1 MICFT
6 RIPLKDFIK
15 KHNPQEPKKE
25 TIENFEKEINNLL
38 ENAPKQD
45 DEEFQKNEINKFLK
59 NTYGYDCNTYKKV
72 DSAIYVDGEVRV
84 LIEVKALNNR
94 NEFPKN
100 RENPISKAFCQM
112 VLYFLEEIEK
122 EKNNSLKHTII
133 CNAHEFFLFDCK
145 DLLFLKE
152 DKRIKDFYKKCAKK
166 EGTDSSKPKFYKDLE
181 QYLQEDFQGELRY
194 THFNLSNYDP
204 KELPLIYQVL
214 SQEVLLKQRKTLDA
228 NTLNKDF
235 YEELLYILGLEEQN
249 DKGKILI
256 KPSRTQNSLSAAL
269 KKKYENLDDEEVMA
283 LLIAW
288 NNRILFLRLL
298 ESLLISFKHFEKPFL
313 TTENF
318 KDFNA
323 LNTLFFEVLAKKNSE
338 RSLNKEDKI
347 LEKIPYLN
355 SSLFDQTPLELKG
368 HEIRLLENKKL
379 ELYQNS
385 VLKKHENYQEKKELP
400 LLKYLFEFLR
410 LYKFTTTPKDIKDNT
425 DTSESRLINP
435 SVLGLVFEKLNGY
448 KEGSF
453 YTPSFITSYM
463 CKESITPIVLDKFN
477 AIYQWDCENL
487 KALREKIDRNFSN
500 EKAKEY
506 LNTLLTLRI
515 CDPAVGSG
523 HFLVSALNEMVLI
536 AYELGLIASLYRHE
550 LRLENDE
557 IIIHHAQTG
566 EIFNYKKPHSENDP
580 HHQIQKELFE
590 LKKDI
595 IENCLFGVDINPN
608 SCEITK
614 LRLWIELLKYSYYI
628 FEKGKNTNNLET
640 LPNID
645 INIKCAN
652 SLVSRFA
659 LKDKALLKTEKN
671 KNLEYYIAEYKEL
684 VKIYKDPK
692 ILESLTRPIK
702 DSNAVRKYA
711 KERLYQEL
719 AQNPNKDFKKALNDR
734 IEKIKEAF
742 KLTLEPPQK
751 ELKFKKFL
759 KEHLELY
766 GKSILEEA
774 NDNGLELEALALEK
788 KMAHEG
794 LFHDYTPYPKLD
806 KTDKVVGLEH
816 FNRYVLTSYKDL
828 QDENERYAN
837 ALEWRFE
844 FPEVLNDEG
853 DFLGFDCIIGNP
865 PYIRQEHIK
874 DLKPLLQKQYQD
886 FYNSTADIYTYFFAL
901 AYHLLKEKG
910 FNAFITSNKYARAK
924 YGAKLRELLLK
935 KTTLVSYME
944 LNALKVFESAAVDT
958 SIMSFIKQTPPKE
971 SDFEYYEPTP
981 NDKDDLK
988 STPHLPMKQNALST
1002 ESFIFANAT
1011 LLDLRDKI
1019 ESVGTPLKDWDIQI
1033 NYGIKTGANE
1043 AFIIPTEK
1051 REEILKNCDDAQKD
1065 ERGMSERERTKE
1077 LIKPILRGK
1086 DIKRYSYEWADLWV
1100 IIAKFG
1106 SHEFLEV
1113 EYPTIYNHLLQYKD
1127 QLEQR
1132 GQCRYSRGPQNS
1144 NKPYP
1149 GQHHWLELD
1158 NNPKDSYLQDF
1169 EKEKI
1174 VYGEIVQEPRFYLDN
1189 GECELGVFYA
1199 EATSFILTGEHLR
1212 YLLGMLHS
1220 KLITFAFKTFYA
1232 GGGLGESGYRYKKA
1246 FIERLPIPQIT
1257 EKNQELADKITDGAK
1272 QILALKAKDPKANT
1286 QGLEKEI
1293 DALVYQLYHLTD
1305 EEIKTIENG
1314 Q

>member
-1 MICFT
+1 MDYKKLDLPNTNYPNQEQLKAFETAFDAFLETNQQENENHQNDAFNDLLKGVFKYKVKPTKKIDSTILNENNEVEVIIEFKALKNPNEFIKKGDLNVKAFHESLLSYLTERKEGNNNLKHLILATIKELYIIDANEFEVFNKDKEIENAFKNCHDRKGNDT
-6 RIPLKDFIK
+6 RTKAFYDACQKRLNEFDRSLKYHYIPLK
-15 KHNPQEPKKE
+15 KE
-25 TIENFEKEINNLL
+25 NL
-38 ENAPKQD
+38 A
-45 DEEFQKNEINKFLK
+45 
-59 NTYGYDCNTYKKV
+59 
-72 DSAIYVDGEVRV
+72 
-84 LIEVKALNNR
+84 
-94 NEFPKN
+94 
-100 RENPISKAFCQM
+100 
-112 VLYFLEEIEK
+112 
-122 EKNNSLKHTII
+122 
-133 CNAHEFFLFDCK
+133 
-145 DLLFLKE
+145 
-152 DKRIKDFYKKCAKK
+152 
-166 EGTDSSKPKFYKDLE
+166 
-181 QYLQEDFQGELRY
+181 
-194 THFNLSNYDP
+194 
-204 KELPLIYQVL
+204 LIYQAL
-214 SQEVLLKQRKTLDA
+214 SPNFLLKIPKYSDA

-256 KPSRTQNSLSAAL
+256 KPSRTQNSLSDAL
-269 KKKYENLDDEEVMA
+269 KKEYKNLDDEEVMA

-298 ESLLISFKHFEKPFL
+298 ESLLISFKHFENPFL

-318 KDFNA
+318 ENFND

-338 RSLNKEDKI
+338 RLPEIKEDKI

-355 SSLFDQTPLELKG
+355 SSLFDKTPLELKG
-368 HEIRLLENKKL
+368 HEIKLLDNKKL
-379 ELYQNS
+379 EIYKNS
-385 VLKKHENYQEKKELP
+385 VLKKHKDYQKEKPLP
-400 LLKYLFEFLR
+400 LLKYLFKFLR

-487 KALREKIDRNFSN
+487 KALRGEIDRNFSN

-523 HFLVSALNEMVLI
+523 HFLVSALNEMVRV
-536 AYELGLIASLYRHE
+536 AYELGLIASLYRYD
-550 LRLENDE
+550 LKLENDE
-557 IIIHHAQTG
+557 IIIHHTPTG
-566 EIFNYKKPHSENDP
+566 EIFNYIKPDSENDP
-580 HHQIQKELFE
+580 HHHIQKELFN
-590 LKKDI
+590 LKKSI

-628 FEKGKNTNNLET
+628 FEEGKNTNALET

-652 SLVSRFA
+652 SLISRFA
-659 LKDKALLKTEKN
+659 LKDKALLKSEKN
-671 KNLEYYIAEYKEL
+671 KNLEYSIAEYKEL

-692 ILESLTRPIK
+692 ILETLTHPIK

-719 AQNPNKDFKKALNDR
+719 KQNPNKDFKKALNDR
-734 IEKIKEAF
+734 IEKIKKAF
-742 KLTLEPPQK
+742 KLTLNPPPK

-774 NDNGLELEALALEK
+774 NYNGLELEALALEK
-788 KMAHEG
+788 QMAN
-794 LFHDYTPYPKLD
+794 LFFDYRPYPKLD
-806 KTDKVVGLEH
+806 KSDKVVGLEH

-844 FPEVLNDEG
+844 FPEVLDDEG
-853 DFLGFDCIIGNP
+853 DFSGFDCIIGNP

-874 DLKPLLQKQYQD
+874 DLKPLLEKQYQD

-901 AYHLLKEKG
+901 AFHLLKEKG
-910 FNAFITSNKYARAK
+910 FSAFITSNKYTRAK
-924 YGAKLRELLLK
+924 YGAKLREWLLK
-935 KTTLVSYME
+935 KTTIVSYME

-958 SIMSFIKQTPPKE
+958 SIIHFIKQTPSKE
-971 SDFEYYEPTP
+971 SEFKYYEPTP

-988 STPHLPMKQNALST
+988 STPHLLMKQNVLST

-1051 REEILKNCDDAQKD
+1051 REEILNACKTQ
-1065 ERGMSERERTKE
+1065 EERERTE
-1077 LIKPILRGK
+1077 RLIKPILRGK
-1086 DIKRYSYEWADLWV
+1086 DIKRYSYEWAHLWV
-1100 IIAKFG
+1100 INTHNGYTSSLKSKIPPIDIEKYPAIKAHLDAHYDTIATRCDQG
-1106 SHEFLEV
+1106 DTPYHLRNCAYLE
-1113 EYPTIYNHLLQYKD
+1113 
-1127 QLEQR
+1127 
-1132 GQCRYSRGPQNS
+1132 
-1144 NKPYP
+1144 
-1149 GQHHWLELD
+1149 
-1158 NNPKDSYLQDF
+1158 DF

-1174 VYGEIVQEPRFYLDN
+1174 VWASVGFVEYCMIPGLLILDTN
-1189 GECELGVFYA
+1189 YFFEVSKFGN
-1199 EATSFILTGEHLR
+1199 TKN
-1212 YLLGMLHS
+1212 YLLGLLNS
-1220 KLITFAFKTFYA
+1220 KLLTFWLKAKNTPLGDMGAYRNYKYNIMELPMVKITAKN
-1232 GGGLGESGYRYKKA
+1232 KK
-1246 FIERLPIPQIT
+1246 I
-1257 EKNQELADKITDGAK
+1257 ADKIIALVDKILQAK
-1272 QILALKAKDPKANT
+1272 EKDPKANT
-1286 QGLEKEI
+1286 QKLEKEI

-1305 EEIKTIENG
+1305 EEIKIIEEG

>member
-1 MICFT
+1 MISFT

-15 KHNPQEPKKE
+15 KYNPQEPKKE
-25 TIENFEKEINNLL
+25 TIENFEKEINSLL

-59 NTYGYDCNTYKKV
+59 NAYGYDCNTNKKV

-84 LIEVKALNNR
+84 LIEVKALDNKT
-94 NEFPKN
+94 EFPKD
-100 RENPISKAFCQM
+100 RENPLSKAFCQM
-112 VLYFLEEIEK
+112 VFYFLKEIEN
-122 EKNNSLKHTII
+122 NNSPKHAII
-133 CNAHEFFLFDCK
+133 CNAHEFFIFDCK
-145 DLLFLKE
+145 DLLFLKD
-152 DKRIKDFYKKCAKK
+152 DKRITKLHKDCVKK
-166 EGTDSSKPKFYKDLE
+166 EGADPRTKRFYSDLE
-181 QYLQEDFQGELRY
+181 EYLKKDFEGELRY
-194 THFNLSNYDP
+194 THFNLSSYDP
-204 KELPLIYQVL
+204 KELPLIHQVL
-214 SQEVLLKQRKTLDA
+214 SHEVLLKQRKTLDA

-249 DKGKILI
+249 DKGKTLI
-256 KPSRTQNSLSAAL
+256 KPSRTQNSLSVAL
-269 KKKYENLDDEEVMA
+269 KASYNNLDDEEVMA

-298 ESLLISFKHFEKPFL
+298 ESLLISFKHFEDRFL
-313 TTENF
+313 TTDNF

-338 RSLNKEDKI
+338 RFPEIKKDKI
-347 LEKIPYLN
+347 LQKIPYLN
-355 SSLFDQTPLELKG
+355 SSLFDKTPLELKG
-368 HEIRLLENKKL
+368 YEIKLLENKKL
-379 ELYQNS
+379 EIYKNS
-385 VLKKHENYQEKKELP
+385 VLKKDNPKQEPLP

-410 LYKFTTTPKDIKDNT
+410 LYDFTTTPKDIKDNQNN
-425 DTSESRLINP
+425 SESRLINP

-487 KALREKIDRNFSN
+487 KALRGEIDRNFSN

-523 HFLVSALNEMVLI
+523 HFLVSALNEMVWV

-557 IIIHHAQTG
+557 IIIHYTPTG
-566 EIFNYKKPHSENDP
+566 EIFNYKKVHSENDP
-580 HHQIQKELFE
+580 HHQIQKELFN

-628 FEKGKNTNNLET
+628 FEEGKNTNNLET

-652 SLVSRFA
+652 SLISRFNLNDD
-659 LKDKALLKTEKN
+659 LKKIPNIKK
-671 KNLEYYIAEYKEL
+671 KIQEYKDL
-684 VKIYKDPK
+684 VAQYKDPNPLYPLNKADLINK
-692 ILESLTRPIK
+692 IQDLKNTFSLTLK
-702 DSNAVRKYA
+702 DPKTKA
-711 KERLYQEL
+711 EL
-719 AQNPNKDFKKALNDR
+719 EKA
-734 IEKIKEAF
+734 IEKHIKKYNFFALDDKSLLDGLDYFIPSLFGTLKLSPKEEEEAF
-742 KLTLEPPQK
+742 AS
-751 ELKFKKFL
+751 
-759 KEHLELY
+759 Y
-766 GKSILEEA
+766 GRIR
-774 NDNGLELEALALEK
+774 ALRK
-788 KMAHEG
+788 
-794 LFHDYTPYPKLD
+794 KLD
-806 KTDKVVGLEH
+806 DALSGREYH
-816 FNRYVLTSYKDL
+816 
-828 QDENERYAN
+828 N
-837 ALEWRFE
+837 AFEWRFE
-844 FPEVLNDEG
+844 FPEVLDDEG

-874 DLKPLLQKQYQD
+874 DLKPLLQKQYHD

-910 FNAFITSNKYARAK
+910 FSAFITSNKYARAK
-924 YGAKLRELLLK
+924 YGTKLREWLLK
-935 KTTLVSYME
+935 KTTIVSYME
-944 LNALKVFESAAVDT
+944 LNALKVFESATVDT
-958 SIMSFIKQTPPKE
+958 SIISFIKQTPPKE
-971 SDFEYYEPTP
+971 SVFNYYEPTE

-988 STPHLPMKQNALST
+988 STSYLPMKQNALST

-1011 LLDLRDKI
+1011 LLDLMDKI

-1051 REEILKNCDDAQKD
+1051 RDAILKNCDDLQKD
-1065 ERGMSERERTKE
+1065 EKGMSERERTKE

-1100 IIAKFG
+1100 IFIPWHF
-1106 SHEFLEV
+1106 
-1113 EYPTIYNHLLQYKD
+1113 PNT
-1127 QLEQR
+1127 
-1132 GQCRYSRGPQNS
+1132 
-1144 NKPYP
+1144 
-1149 GQHHWLELD
+1149 
-1158 NNPKDSYLQDF
+1158 NNPKNMEENEQDFSIHYPIIYAHLLSHKDKLLKRNKDETGKRYEWYCLQRWAANYYQDF

-1189 GECELGVFYA
+1189 LECELGGFYA
-1199 EATSFILTGEHLR
+1199 EATSFILTGEHLH

-1257 EKNQELADKITDGAK
+1257 TKNQELADKITDGAK
-1272 QILALKAKDPKANT
+1272 QILVLKEKDPKANT

-1305 EEIKTIENG
+1305 EEIKIIEDG

>member
-1 MICFT
+1 MITFT
-6 RIPLKDFIK
+6 HIPLKDFIK
-15 KHNPQEPKKE
+15 KYNPQTPTTE
-25 TIENFEKEINNLL
+25 TIEKFEKEINSLL
-38 ENAPKQD
+38 ENAPRQD

-59 NTYGYDCNTYKKV
+59 NAYGYDCNTNKKV
-72 DSAIYVDGEVRV
+72 DSAIYVDGEVQV
-84 LIEVKALNNR
+84 LIEVKALNKKT
-94 NEFPKN
+94 EFPKN
-100 RENPISKAFCQM
+100 RENPLSKAFCQM
-112 VLYFLEEIEK
+112 VLYFLEKREK

-145 DLLFLKE
+145 DLLFLND
-152 DKRIKDFYKKCAKK
+152 DKRIKKFYKNYAQK

-181 QYLQEDFQGELRY
+181 QYLQKDFQGKLPY
-194 THFNLSNYDP
+194 TYFNLNDDF

-214 SQEVLLKQRKTLDA
+214 SQEVLLKQKKTIDA

-249 DKGKILI
+249 EKGKILI
-256 KPSRTQNSLSAAL
+256 KPSRTPNSLNDAL
-269 KKKYENLDDEEVMA
+269 KEQYKNLDDEEVMA

-298 ESLLISFKHFEKPFL
+298 ESLLISFNHFEKSFL

-355 SSLFDQTPLELKG
+355 SSLFDETPLELEGYRIRSLDNKPL
-368 HEIRLLENKKL
+368 EIYPK
-379 ELYQNS
+379 S
-385 VLKKHENYQEKKELP
+385 VLKKHEEYQKQEDLP
-400 LLKYLFEFLR
+400 LLEYLFAFLR
-410 LYKFTTTPKDIKDNT
+410 VYDFTTTPKDIKDNQNK
-425 DTSESRLINP
+425 SESRLINP

-463 CKESITPIVLDKFN
+463 CKESITKIVLDKFN
-477 AIYQWDCENL
+477 QTYEIECDNL
-487 KALREKIDRNFSN
+487 KELKNYLKNSYKEDKR
-500 EKAKEY
+500 KEY

-523 HFLVSALNEMVLI
+523 HFLVSVLNEMVWV
-536 AYELGLIASLYRHE
+536 AYELGLIASLYRYD
-550 LRLENDE
+550 LKLENDE
-557 IIIHHAQTG
+557 IIIHTP
-566 EIFNYKKPHSENDP
+566 EDKVFKYTILHSENDP
-580 HHQIQKELFE
+580 HHQIQKELFN

-628 FEKGKNTNNLET
+628 FEEGKNTNNLET

-645 INIKCAN
+645 INIKCGN
-652 SLVSRFA
+652 SLISRFA

-692 ILESLTRPIK
+692 ILESLTHPIK

-844 FPEVLNDEG
+844 FPEVLDDEG
-853 DFLGFDCIIGNP
+853 NFLGFDCIIGNP

-886 FYNSTADIYTYFFAL
+886 FYNSSSDIYTYFFAL
-901 AYHLLKEKG
+901 ALNLLKEKG
-910 FNAFITSNKYARAK
+910 FSAFITSNKYARAK
-924 YGAKLRELLLK
+924 YGSKLREWLLK
-935 KTTLVSYME
+935 KTTLASYME
-944 LNALKVFESAAVDT
+944 LNALKKVFESATVDT
-958 SIMSFIKQTPPKE
+958 SIISFIKQAPLKE
-971 SDFEYYEPTP
+971 SVFNYYEPTE
-981 NDKDDLK
+981 NDKENLK
-988 STPHLPMKQNALST
+988 NTPSLLMRQNALST
-1002 ESFIFANAT
+1002 ESFIFADTT

-1019 ESVGTPLKDWDIQI
+1019 EKSGTPLKDWGIQI
-1033 NYGIKTGANE
+1033 YRGILTGCNE

-1051 REEILKNCDDAQKD
+1051 RDAILKNCNDAQKD

-1100 IIAKFG
+1100 IATFPSLKLDIDDYPSLKTYLSQFRPRIDQSGEKGCRKKTSNQWFETQDTIAYHG
-1106 SHEFLEV
+1106 
-1113 EYPTIYNHLLQYKD
+1113 
-1127 QLEQR
+1127 
-1132 GQCRYSRGPQNS
+1132 
-1144 NKPYP
+1144 
-1149 GQHHWLELD
+1149 
-1158 NNPKDSYLQDF
+1158 DF

-1189 GECELGVFYA
+1189 GECELGGFYA

-1246 FIERLPIPQIT
+1246 FIERLPIPKIT
-1257 EKNQELADKITDGAK
+1257 YKNQELADKIIALVDKILQAK
-1272 QILALKAKDPKANT
+1272 EKDPKANT
-1286 QGLEKEI
+1286 QELEKEI
-1293 DALVYQLYHLTD
+1293 DALVYQLYNLTD
-1305 EEIKTIENG
+1305 EEIKIIENG

>member
-25 TIENFEKEINNLL
+25 TIENFEKEINSLL
-38 ENAPKQD
+38 ENAPRQD

-59 NTYGYDCNTYKKV
+59 NAYGYDCNTSKKV

-84 LIEVKALNNR
+84 LIEVKALDKKT
-94 NEFPKN
+94 EFPKN
-100 RENPISKAFCQM
+100 RENPLSKAFCQM
-112 VLYFLEEIEK
+112 VLYFLKEIEN
-122 EKNNSLKHTII
+122 NNSLKHAII

-145 DLLFLKE
+145 DLLFLKD
-152 DKRIKDFYKKCAKK
+152 DKRINKFYKNCAKK

-181 QYLQEDFQGELRY
+181 QYLKTDFKGELRY
-194 THFNLSNYDP
+194 THFNLSSYDP

-214 SQEVLLKQRKTLDA
+214 SQEVLLKQKKTLDA

-249 DKGKILI
+249 EKGKILI
-256 KPSRTQNSLSAAL
+256 KLSRTKNSLSVAL
-269 KKKYENLDDEEVMA
+269 KEQYNNLDDEEVMA

-298 ESLLISFKHFEKPFL
+298 ESLLISFKHFEHFKKHFL
-313 TTENF
+313 TIENF
-318 KDFNA
+318 TDFND
-323 LNTLFFEVLAKKNSE
+323 LNTLFFEVLAKKNNE
-338 RSLNKEDKI
+338 RSKEIKEDKI
-347 LEKIPYLN
+347 LGKIPYLN
-355 SSLFDQTPLELKG
+355 SSLFDKTPLELKG
-368 HEIRLLENKKL
+368 HEIKWLDNKSLEIYPK
-379 ELYQNS
+379 S
-385 VLKKHENYQEKKELP
+385 VLKKNKDYQNKKDLP
-400 LLKYLFEFLR
+400 LLEYLFTFLH
-410 LYKFTTTPKDIKDNT
+410 LYKFTTTPEDIKDNT
-425 DTSESRLINP
+425 DTSESSLINP

-463 CKESITPIVLDKFN
+463 CSESITPIVLDKFN
-477 AIYQWDCENL
+477 QKYNIECEKL
-487 KALREKIDRNFSN
+487 KELKNYLKNSYKEDKR
-500 EKAKEY
+500 KEY
-506 LNTLLTLRI
+506 LQVLLALRV

-523 HFLVSALNEMVLI
+523 HFLVSALNEIVWI
-536 AYELGLIASLYRHE
+536 AYELGLIASLPLDATLE
-550 LRLENDE
+550 LENDE
-557 IIIHHAQTG
+557 ILIKISNKSFIYTRPSSEKEQSHH
-566 EIFNYKKPHSENDP
+566 
-580 HHQIQKELFE
+580 IQKELFE
-590 LKKDI
+590 LKKSI

-628 FEKGKNTNNLET
+628 FENGKNTNALET

-652 SLVSRFA
+652 SLIFNFPLNSKLTIGQRLEFSRN
-659 LKDKALLKTEKN
+659 LKAEIK
-671 KNLEYYIAEYKEL
+671 EYKNS
-684 VKIYKDPK
+684 VMFYKEGLGEKAK
-692 ILESLTRPIK
+692 ILQNIAKLKSLIINYFIEQHQAKRHLKESLKAFISEYGDGIFDISTAFGMEMLKIARHKDNNYKFNPTLTKKQPSPIGVEA
-702 DSNAVRKYA
+702 N
-711 KERLYQEL
+711 RLL
-719 AQNPNKDFKKALNDR
+719 
-734 IEKIKEAF
+734 IKIKECYE
-742 KLTLEPPQK
+742 TLEN
-751 ELKFKKFL
+751 LKNSKAF
-759 KEHLELY
+759 
-766 GKSILEEA
+766 
-774 NDNGLELEALALEK
+774 
-788 KMAHEG
+788 
-794 LFHDYTPYPKLD
+794 
-806 KTDKVVGLEH
+806 
-816 FNRYVLTSYKDL
+816 
-828 QDENERYAN
+828 
-837 ALEWRFE
+837 EWRFE

-874 DLKPLLQKQYQD
+874 DIKPLLQKQYQD

-901 AYHLLKEKG
+901 SFQLLKDKG

-924 YGAKLRELLLK
+924 YGAKLREWLLK
-935 KTTLVSYME
+935 KTTIVSYME

-958 SIMSFIKQTPPKE
+958 SIMNFIKQTPPKE
-971 SDFEYYEPTP
+971 SDFKYYEPTP
-981 NDKDDLK
+981 DDKSNLK
-988 STPHLPMKQNALST
+988 STPYLTMKQNALST

-1051 REEILKNCDDAQKD
+1051 RDAILNACKTQEERKRT
-1065 ERGMSERERTKE
+1065 ER

-1086 DIKRYSYEWADLWV
+1086 DIKRYSYEWAGEWV
-1100 IIAKFG
+1100 IFIPWHFPNTG
-1106 SHEFLEV
+1106 SPKSMEENEQDFSTH
-1113 EYPTIYNHLLQYKD
+1113 YPIIYTHLLSHKD
-1127 QLEQR
+1127 KLLKRNKDETGKRYEWYCLQR
-1132 GQCRYSRGPQNS
+1132 
-1144 NKPYP
+1144 
-1149 GQHHWLELD
+1149 WAA
-1158 NNPKDSYLQDF
+1158 SYLQDF

-1189 GECELGVFYA
+1189 GECELGYFYA

-1257 EKNQELADKITDGAK
+1257 EKNQELADKIIALVDKILQAK
-1272 QILALKAKDPKANT
+1272 EKDPKANT
-1286 QGLEKEI
+1286 QELEKEI
-1293 DALVYQLYHLTD
+1293 DALVYRLYHLTD
-1305 EEIKTIENG
+1305 EEIKIIEDG

>member
-1 MICFT
+1 MMSFA
-6 RIPLKDFIK
+6 RISLKDFIK
-15 KHNPQEPKKE
+15 KYNPPTPTTE
-25 TIENFEKEINNLL
+25 TIENFEKEINSLL
-38 ENAPKQD
+38 ENAPRQG
-45 DEEFQKNEINKFLK
+45 DEEFQKNEINSFLK
-59 NTYGYDCNTYKKV
+59 NTYGYRCNTHKKV
-72 DSAIYVDGEVRV
+72 DSAIYVDKEAWV
-84 LIEVKALNNR
+84 LIEVKALNKKT
-94 NEFPKN
+94 EFPKDK
-100 RENPISKAFCQM
+100 ENPISKAFCQM
-112 VLYFLEEIEK
+112 VLYFLEEREK

-133 CNAHEFFLFDCK
+133 CNVHEFFLFDCK
-145 DLLFLKE
+145 DLLFLNE
-152 DKRIKDFYKKCAKK
+152 DKRIKDFYKKCVKK
-166 EGTDSSKPKFYKDLE
+166 EGTDPKTKKFYSDLE
-181 QYLQEDFQGELRY
+181 EYLKKDFEGELRY
-194 THFNLSNYDP
+194 THFNLSSYDP

-214 SQEVLLKQRKTLDA
+214 SQEVLLKQKKTLDA

-256 KPSRTQNSLSAAL
+256 KPSHTQNSLSDAL
-269 KKKYENLDDEEVMA
+269 KKKYKNLDDEEVMA

-298 ESLLISFKHFEKPFL
+298 ESLLISFKHFEDKDRFL
-313 TTENF
+313 TIENF

-338 RSLNKEDKI
+338 RLPEIKEDKI

-368 HEIRLLENKKL
+368 YEIKLLDNKKL
-379 ELYQNS
+379 EIYKNS
-385 VLKKHENYQEKKELP
+385 VLKKHEDYQKEKALP

-410 LYKFTTTPKDIKDNT
+410 VYDFTTTPKDIKDNQNN
-425 DTSESRLINP
+425 SESRLINP

-477 AIYQWDCENL
+477 ATYQWDCENL

-506 LNTLLTLRI
+506 LNTLLTLRV

-523 HFLVSALNEMVLI
+523 HFLVSALNEMVWV
-536 AYELGLIASLYRHE
+536 AYELGLIASLHRYD
-550 LRLENDE
+550 LKLENDE
-557 IIIHHAQTG
+557 IIIHTP
-566 EIFNYKKPHSENDP
+566 EDKIFNYTIPLRENDP

-652 SLVSRFA
+652 SLISRFNLNDD
-659 LKDKALLKTEKN
+659 LKKIPNIKQK
-671 KNLEYYIAEYKEL
+671 IQEYKDL
-684 VKIYKDPK
+684 VAQYKDPNPLYPLNKQDLINK
-692 ILESLTRPIK
+692 IQDLKNTFSITLKDPKTKAELEKAIEKHIK
-702 DSNAVRKYA
+702 DYNYFALDDKSLLAGLNYFTPNLFGTPKLSP
-711 KERLYQEL
+711 KEE
-719 AQNPNKDFKKALNDR
+719 
-734 IEKIKEAF
+734 KEAF
-742 KLTLEPPQK
+742 AS
-751 ELKFKKFL
+751 
-759 KEHLELY
+759 Y
-766 GKSILEEA
+766 GRIR
-774 NDNGLELEALALEK
+774 ALRK
-788 KMAHEG
+788 
-794 LFHDYTPYPKLD
+794 KLD
-806 KTDKVVGLEH
+806 DALSGRE
-816 FNRYVLTSYKDL
+816 Y
-828 QDENERYAN
+828 QN
-837 ALEWRFE
+837 AFEWRFE
-844 FPEVLNDEG
+844 FPEVLDDEG

-865 PYIRQEHIK
+865 PYIRQEQIK
-874 DLKPLLQKQYQD
+874 DLKPLLAKQYQD

-901 AYHLLKEKG
+901 SYHLLKDKG
-910 FNAFITSNKYARAK
+910 FSAFITSNKYARAK
-924 YGAKLRELLLK
+924 YGAKLREWLLK
-935 KTTLVSYME
+935 KTTLVRYME

-958 SIMSFIKQTPPKE
+958 SIIHFIKQTPLKE
-971 SDFEYYEPTP
+971 SVFNYYEPIE
-981 NDKDDLK
+981 NDKENLK
-988 STPHLPMKQNALST
+988 NTPSLLMKQNALST
-1002 ESFIFANAT
+1002 ENFIFANTT
-1011 LLDLRDKI
+1011 LLDLRDKMENI
-1019 ESVGTPLKDWDIQI
+1019 GTPLKDWGIQI

-1051 REEILKNCDDAQKD
+1051 RDEILNACKTQ
-1065 ERGMSERERTKE
+1065 EERERTE
-1077 LIKPILRGK
+1077 RLIKPILRGK
-1086 DIKRYSYEWADLWV
+1086 DIKRYSYEWAHLWV
-1100 IIAKFG
+1100 INTHNGYTSALKSKIPPIDIEKYPATKAHLD
-1106 SHEFLEV
+1106 SHHDAIVTRSDQGDTPYHLRNCAYLE
-1113 EYPTIYNHLLQYKD
+1113 
-1127 QLEQR
+1127 
-1132 GQCRYSRGPQNS
+1132 
-1144 NKPYP
+1144 
-1149 GQHHWLELD
+1149 
-1158 NNPKDSYLQDF
+1158 DF

-1174 VYGEIVQEPRFYLDN
+1174 VYSEIVQEPRFYLDN
-1189 GECELGVFYA
+1189 GECELGCFYA

-1257 EKNQELADKITDGAK
+1257 EKNQELADKITDYAE
-1272 QILALKAKDPKANT
+1272 QILKSKAKDPKANT
-1286 QGLEKEI
+1286 QRLEKEI

-1305 EEIKTIENG
+1305 EEIKIIEDG

>member
-1 MICFT
+1 MDYKKLDLPNTNYPNQEQLKAFKTAFNAFLETNPQENENHHNDAFNDLLKGVFKYKVKPTKKIDSTILNENDKVEVIIEFKALKNPNEFIKKGDLNVKALHESLLYYLIERKEGNNNLKHLILATIKELYIIDANEFEVFNKDKEIQKAFENCHDKKGNDPRTKAFYDACQK
-6 RIPLKDFIK
+6 RLNELDRSLKYHHIPLK
-15 KHNPQEPKKE
+15 KE
-25 TIENFEKEINNLL
+25 NL
-38 ENAPKQD
+38 A
-45 DEEFQKNEINKFLK
+45 
-59 NTYGYDCNTYKKV
+59 
-72 DSAIYVDGEVRV
+72 
-84 LIEVKALNNR
+84 
-94 NEFPKN
+94 
-100 RENPISKAFCQM
+100 
-112 VLYFLEEIEK
+112 
-122 EKNNSLKHTII
+122 
-133 CNAHEFFLFDCK
+133 
-145 DLLFLKE
+145 
-152 DKRIKDFYKKCAKK
+152 
-166 EGTDSSKPKFYKDLE
+166 
-181 QYLQEDFQGELRY
+181 
-194 THFNLSNYDP
+194 
-204 KELPLIYQVL
+204 LIYQAL
-214 SQEVLLKQRKTLDA
+214 SPNFLLKIPKYSDA

-256 KPSRTQNSLSAAL
+256 KPSRTQNSLSGAL
-269 KKKYENLDDEEVMA
+269 KASCKNLDDEEVMA

-298 ESLLISFKHFEKPFL
+298 ESLLNSFKHFEDKDRFL
-313 TTENF
+313 TIENF

-323 LNTLFFEVLAKKNSE
+323 LNTLFFEVLAKKNGERLSE
-338 RSLNKEDKI
+338 IKEDKI

-355 SSLFDQTPLELKG
+355 SSLFDKTPLELKG
-368 HEIRLLENKKL
+368 HEIKLLNNKPL
-379 ELYQNS
+379 EIYPKS
-385 VLKKHENYQEKKELP
+385 ILKKDKDYQKEKALP
-400 LLKYLFEFLR
+400 LLGYLFEFLR
-410 LYKFTTTPKDIKDNT
+410 LYKFTTTPEDIKDNT

-477 AIYQWDCENL
+477 QTYNIECENL
-487 KALREKIDRNFSN
+487 KELRNYLKNSYKEDKR
-500 EKAKEY
+500 KEY
-506 LNTLLTLRI
+506 LQLLLTLRV

-536 AYELGLIASLYRHE
+536 AYELGLIASLHRYD
-550 LRLENDE
+550 LKLENDE
-557 IIIHHAQTG
+557 IIIHYTLTG
-566 EIFNYKKPHSENDP
+566 KIFNYTIPLRENDP
-580 HHQIQKELFE
+580 HHHIQKELFE

-652 SLVSRFA
+652 SLISRFNLNDD
-659 LKDKALLKTEKN
+659 LKKIPNIKQK
-671 KNLEYYIAEYKEL
+671 IQEYKDL
-684 VKIYKDPK
+684 VAQYKDPNPLYPLNKQDLINK
-692 ILESLTRPIK
+692 IQDLKNTFSLTLK
-702 DSNAVRKYA
+702 DLKTKA
-711 KERLYQEL
+711 EL
-719 AQNPNKDFKKALNDR
+719 EKA
-734 IEKIKEAF
+734 IEKHIKKYNFFALDDKSLLDGLNYFIPSLFGTLKLSPKEEEEAF
-742 KLTLEPPQK
+742 AS
-751 ELKFKKFL
+751 
-759 KEHLELY
+759 Y
-766 GKSILEEA
+766 GRIR
-774 NDNGLELEALALEK
+774 ALRK
-788 KMAHEG
+788 
-794 LFHDYTPYPKLD
+794 KLD
-806 KTDKVVGLEH
+806 DALSGGEYH
-816 FNRYVLTSYKDL
+816 
-828 QDENERYAN
+828 N
-837 ALEWRFE
+837 AFEWRFE

-865 PYIRQEHIK
+865 PYIRQEQIK
-874 DLKPLLQKQYQD
+874 DIKPLLEKQYQN

-901 AYHLLKEKG
+901 SYHLLKEKG

-935 KTTLVSYME
+935 KTTIVSYME
-944 LNALKVFESAAVDT
+944 LNALKVFESATVDT
-958 SIMSFIKQTPPKE
+958 SIMSFIKQSPPKE
-971 SDFEYYEPTP
+971 SRFNYCKPTP
-981 NDKDDLK
+981 NDKNDLK
-988 STPHLPMKQNALST
+988 STRPLPIRQNALST

-1043 AFIIPTEK
+1043 AFIITTEK
-1051 REEILKNCDDAQKD
+1051 RDAILKNCDDVQKD

-1086 DIKRYSYEWADLWV
+1086 DIKRYSYEWAGEWLINTHNGYTSSFKSKIPPIDIEKYPATKAHLDAHLDT
-1100 IIAKFG
+1100 IATRCDQG
-1106 SHEFLEV
+1106 DTPYNLRNCAYLE
-1113 EYPTIYNHLLQYKD
+1113 
-1127 QLEQR
+1127 
-1132 GQCRYSRGPQNS
+1132 
-1144 NKPYP
+1144 
-1149 GQHHWLELD
+1149 
-1158 NNPKDSYLQDF
+1158 DF

-1174 VYGEIVQEPRFYLDN
+1174 VYGEIVQESRFYLDN
-1189 GECELGVFYA
+1189 GECGLGFFYA

-1246 FIERLPIPQIT
+1246 FIERLPIPKIT
-1257 EKNQELADKITDGAK
+1257 EKNQELADKITDGVK

-1286 QGLEKEI
+1286 QRLEKEI

-1305 EEIKTIENG
+1305 EEIKIIEDG

>member
-25 TIENFEKEINNLL
+25 TIENFEKEINSLL

-59 NTYGYDCNTYKKV
+59 NAYGYDCNTNKKV

-84 LIEVKALNNR
+84 LIEAKALNNR
-94 NEFPKN
+94 NEFPKD
-100 RENPISKAFCQM
+100 RENPLSKAFCQM
-112 VLYFLEEIEK
+112 VFYFLNAIED
-122 EKNNSLKHTII
+122 NNSLKHAII
-133 CNAHEFFLFDCK
+133 CNAHEFFLFDCR
-145 DLLFLKE
+145 DFCTLFQN
-152 DKRIKDFYKKCAKK
+152 DKRIKKFYDNCAKK
-166 EGTDSSKPKFYKDLE
+166 EGTDPSTKRFYSDLE
-181 QYLQEDFQGELRY
+181 EYLKKDFEDELRY
-194 THFNLSNYDP
+194 THFNLSSYDP

-214 SQEVLLKQRKTLDA
+214 SHEVLLKQRKTLDA

-256 KPSRTQNSLSAAL
+256 KPSRTENSLSDAL
-269 KKKYENLDDEEVMA
+269 KYSYTDLDDEEVMA

-298 ESLLISFKHFEKPFL
+298 ESLLNSFEHLKSFL

-318 KDFNA
+318 NDFNA
-323 LNTLFFEVLAKKNSE
+323 LNTLFFEVLAKKNNE
-338 RSLNKEDKI
+338 RLPEIKEDKI
-347 LEKIPYLN
+347 LGKIPYLN
-355 SSLFDQTPLELKG
+355 SSLFDKTPLELKG
-368 HEIRLLENKKL
+368 YEIKLLDNKKL
-379 ELYQNS
+379 EIYKNS
-385 VLKKHENYQEKKELP
+385 VLKKHEDYQKEKALP
-400 LLKYLFEFLR
+400 LLEYLFKFLH

-425 DTSESRLINP
+425 DTSESCLINP

-477 AIYQWDCENL
+477 QKYNIECEDLEEL
-487 KALREKIDRNFSN
+487 KNYLKNSYKEDKR
-500 EKAKEY
+500 KEY
-506 LNTLLTLRI
+506 LQLLLTLRV

-523 HFLVSALNEMVLI
+523 HFLVSALNEMVWI
-536 AYELGLIASLYRHE
+536 AYELGLIASLPLGATLE
-550 LRLENDE
+550 LENDE
-557 IIIHHAQTG
+557 ILIKISNKSFIYTRPSSEKEQSHH
-566 EIFNYKKPHSENDP
+566 
-580 HHQIQKELFE
+580 IQKELFE
-590 LKKDI
+590 LKKSI

-628 FEKGKNTNNLET
+628 FEKGKNTNALET

-645 INIKCAN
+645 INIKCGN
-652 SLVSRFA
+652 SLISRFA
-659 LKDKALLKTEKN
+659 LKDKALLKTKKN
-671 KNLEYYIAEYKEL
+671 QNLEYSIAEYKEL

-692 ILESLTRPIK
+692 ILETLTHPIK
-702 DSNAVRKYA
+702 DSNAVGKYA

-719 AQNPNKDFKKALNDR
+719 KQNPNKDFKKALNDR
-734 IEKIKEAF
+734 IEKVKETF
-742 KLTLEPPQK
+742 KLTLEPPPK

-766 GKSILEEA
+766 GRSILEET
-774 NDNGLELEALALEK
+774 NYNGLELEALALEK
-788 KMAHEG
+788 QMAN
-794 LFHDYTPYPKLD
+794 LFNDYRPYPKLD
-806 KTDKVVGLEH
+806 KSDRVVGLEH

-844 FPEVLNDEG
+844 FPEVLDDEG

-865 PYIRQEHIK
+865 PYIRQEQIK

-901 AYHLLKEKG
+901 SYHLLKEKG

-935 KTTLVSYME
+935 KTTIVSYME

-958 SIMSFIKQTPPKE
+958 SIMNFIKQTPPKE
-971 SDFEYYEPTP
+971 SRFKYYEPTP
-981 NDKDDLK
+981 DDKNDLK
-988 STPHLPMKQNALST
+988 SARPLPMKQNALST

-1011 LLDLRDKI
+1011 LLDLRDKM

-1033 NYGIKTGANE
+1033 YRGILTGANE
-1043 AFIIPTEK
+1043 AFIITTEK
-1051 REEILKNCDDAQKD
+1051 REEILNACKTQE
-1065 ERGMSERERTKE
+1065 ERKRTE
-1077 LIKPILRGK
+1077 ALIKPILRGK
-1086 DIKRYSYEWADLWV
+1086 DIKRYSYEWAHLWV
-1100 IIAKFG
+1100 INTHNGYTSNLKSKIPPIDIEKYPATKVHLDAHWDTIATRCDQG
-1106 SHEFLEV
+1106 DTPYHLRNCAYLE
-1113 EYPTIYNHLLQYKD
+1113 
-1127 QLEQR
+1127 
-1132 GQCRYSRGPQNS
+1132 
-1144 NKPYP
+1144 
-1149 GQHHWLELD
+1149 
-1158 NNPKDSYLQDF
+1158 DF

-1189 GECELGVFYA
+1189 GECKLGYFYA

-1246 FIERLPIPQIT
+1246 FIERLPIPKIT
-1257 EKNQELADKITDGAK
+1257 PQNQKLACKITDGAK
-1272 QILALKAKDPKANT
+1272 AILEAKEKDPKANT
-1286 QGLEKEI
+1286 QRLEKEI
-1293 DALVYQLYHLTD
+1293 DALVYQLYNLTD
-1305 EEIKTIENG
+1305 EEIKTIEEG
-1314 Q
+1314 QEIKS

>member
-1 MICFT
+1 MMSFAH
-6 RIPLKDFIK
+6 IPLKDFIK
-15 KHNPQEPKKE
+15 KYNPQTPTKE
-25 TIENFEKEINNLL
+25 TIEDFEKEINSLL
-38 ENAPKQD
+38 ENAKRKD
-45 DEEFQKNEINKFLK
+45 DEEFQKNEINSFLK
-59 NTYGYDCNTYKKV
+59 NAYGYKCNTDEKV

-100 RENPISKAFCQM
+100 RENPLSKAFCQM

-122 EKNNSLKHTII
+122 EKNNSLKHAII

-145 DLLFLKE
+145 DLLFLNE
-152 DKRIKDFYKKCAKK
+152 DKCIKKLYKNYAKK
-166 EGTDSSKPKFYKDLE
+166 EGIDSSKPKFYKDLE
-181 QYLQEDFQGELRY
+181 QFLQEDFQGELRY
-194 THFNLSNYDP
+194 TYFNLSDDF

-214 SQEVLLKQRKTLDA
+214 SHEVLLKQRKTLDA

-256 KPSRTQNSLSAAL
+256 KPSRTENSLSAAL
-269 KKKYENLDDEEVMA
+269 KYSYTDLDDEEVMA

-313 TTENF
+313 TTDNF
-318 KDFNA
+318 NDFNA

-338 RSLNKEDKI
+338 RLKEIKEDKI

-355 SSLFDQTPLELKG
+355 SSLFDKTPLELKG
-368 HEIRLLENKKL
+368 HEIKLLDNKKL
-379 ELYQNS
+379 EIYKNS
-385 VLKKHENYQEKKELP
+385 VLKKHKEDYQKEKALP

-410 LYKFTTTPKDIKDNT
+410 VYDFTTTPKDIKDNT
-425 DTSESRLINP
+425 NISESVLINP

-463 CKESITPIVLDKFN
+463 CKESIAPIVLDKFN
-477 AIYQWDCENL
+477 ATYQWDCENL

-500 EKAKEY
+500 EKTKEY
-506 LNTLLTLRI
+506 LNTLLTLSV

-557 IIIHHAQTG
+557 IIIHTP
-566 EIFNYKKPHSENDP
+566 ENKVFKYTIPHSENDP

-628 FEKGKNTNNLET
+628 FEEGKNTNALET

-874 DLKPLLQKQYQD
+874 DLKPLLEKQYQD
-886 FYNSTADIYTYFFAL
+886 FYNSSSDIYTYFFAL

-924 YGAKLRELLLK
+924 YGAKLREWLLK
-935 KTTLVSYME
+935 KTTIVSYME

-958 SIMSFIKQTPPKE
+958 SIMNFIKQTPLKE
-971 SDFEYYEPTP
+971 NDFKYYEPTP

-988 STPHLPMKQNALST
+988 NTPSLLMKQNALST
-1002 ESFIFANAT
+1002 ESFIFANAM
-1011 LLDLRDKI
+1011 LLDLRDKMENI
-1019 ESVGTPLKDWDIQI
+1019 GTPLKDWDIQI
-1033 NYGIKTGANE
+1033 YRGILTGCNE

-1051 REEILKNCDDAQKD
+1051 RDAILNACKIK
-1065 ERGMSERERTKE
+1065 EERERTE
-1077 LIKPILRGK
+1077 RLIKPILRGK

-1100 IIAKFG
+1100 INTHNGYTSAFKSKIPPIDIEK
-1106 SHEFLEV
+1106 
-1113 EYPTIYNHLLQYKD
+1113 YPTLKAHLDAHWDTIATRSD
-1127 QLEQR
+1127 QGDTPYHLRNCAYLE
-1132 GQCRYSRGPQNS
+1132 
-1144 NKPYP
+1144 
-1149 GQHHWLELD
+1149 
-1158 NNPKDSYLQDF
+1158 DF

-1174 VYGEIVQEPRFYLDN
+1174 VYPCIMAKEPCFVYEQK
-1189 GECELGVFYA
+1189 GFYA
-1199 EATSFILTGEHLR
+1199 PAPANIITGDKIEIKYLTA
-1212 YLLGMLHS
+1212 LLNS
-1220 KLITFAFKTFYA
+1220 KCIYFAMRKFYM
-1232 GGGLGESGYRYKKA
+1232 GGGIEGELKTNNLEK
-1246 FIERLPIPQIT
+1246 IPIPQIT
-1257 EKNQELADKITDGAK
+1257 TKNQELADKITDCAE
-1272 QILALKAKDPKANT
+1272 QILQAKAKDPKANT
-1286 QGLEKEI
+1286 QKLEKEI
-1293 DALVYQLYHLTD
+1293 DALVYQLYNLTD
-1305 EEIKTIENG
+1305 EEIKIIEDG

>member
-1 MICFT
+1 M
-6 RIPLKDFIK
+6 
-15 KHNPQEPKKE
+15 
-25 TIENFEKEINNLL
+25 
-38 ENAPKQD
+38 
-45 DEEFQKNEINKFLK
+45 
-59 NTYGYDCNTYKKV
+59 
-72 DSAIYVDGEVRV
+72 
-84 LIEVKALNNR
+84 
-94 NEFPKN
+94 
-100 RENPISKAFCQM
+100 
-112 VLYFLEEIEK
+112 
-122 EKNNSLKHTII
+122 
-133 CNAHEFFLFDCK
+133 
-145 DLLFLKE
+145 
-152 DKRIKDFYKKCAKK
+152 
-166 EGTDSSKPKFYKDLE
+166 
-181 QYLQEDFQGELRY
+181 
-194 THFNLSNYDP
+194 
-204 KELPLIYQVL
+204 
-214 SQEVLLKQRKTLDA
+214 
-228 NTLNKDF
+228 
-235 YEELLYILGLEEQN
+235 
-249 DKGKILI
+249 
-256 KPSRTQNSLSAAL
+256 
-269 KKKYENLDDEEVMA
+269 
-283 LLIAW
+283 
-288 NNRILFLRLL
+288 
-298 ESLLISFKHFEKPFL
+298 
-313 TTENF
+313 
-318 KDFNA
+318 
-323 LNTLFFEVLAKKNSE
+323 
-338 RSLNKEDKI
+338 
-347 LEKIPYLN
+347 
-355 SSLFDQTPLELKG
+355 
-368 HEIRLLENKKL
+368 
-379 ELYQNS
+379 
-385 VLKKHENYQEKKELP
+385 
-400 LLKYLFEFLR
+400 
-410 LYKFTTTPKDIKDNT
+410 
-425 DTSESRLINP
+425 
-435 SVLGLVFEKLNGY
+435 
-448 KEGSF
+448 
-453 YTPSFITSYM
+453 
-463 CKESITPIVLDKFN
+463 LDKFN

-487 KALREKIDRNFSN
+487 EALREKIDRNFSN

-506 LNTLLTLRI
+506 LQLLLTLRI

-557 IIIHHAQTG
+557 IIIHTP
-566 EIFNYKKPHSENDP
+566 EDKVFKYTIPHSENDP
-580 HHQIQKELFE
+580 HHHIQKELFN

-628 FEKGKNTNNLET
+628 FEEGKNTNNLET

-652 SLVSRFA
+652 SLISRFA

-692 ILESLTRPIK
+692 ILEILTHPIK

-844 FPEVLNDEG
+844 FPEVLDDEG
-853 DFLGFDCIIGNP
+853 NFLGFDCIIGNP

-944 LNALKVFESAAVDT
+944 LNALKVFESATVDT
-958 SIMSFIKQTPPKE
+958 SIISFIKQTPLKE
-971 SDFEYYEPTP
+971 SVFKYYEPTP
-981 NDKDDLK
+981 NDKENLK
-988 STPHLPMKQNALST
+988 STPSFLMRQNALST

-1019 ESVGTPLKDWDIQI
+1019 ESIGAPLKDWGIQI
-1033 NYGIKTGANE
+1033 YRGILTGANE

-1051 REEILKNCDDAQKD
+1051 RDEILNACKTK
-1065 ERGMSERERTKE
+1065 EERERTE
-1077 LIKPILRGK
+1077 RLIKPILRGK
-1086 DIKRYSYEWADLWV
+1086 DIKRYSYEWAHLWV
-1100 IIAKFG
+1100 INTHNGYTSAFKSKIPPIDIEKYPATKAHLDSHWDTIATRSDQG
-1106 SHEFLEV
+1106 DTPYNLRNCAYLE
-1113 EYPTIYNHLLQYKD
+1113 
-1127 QLEQR
+1127 
-1132 GQCRYSRGPQNS
+1132 
-1144 NKPYP
+1144 
-1149 GQHHWLELD
+1149 
-1158 NNPKDSYLQDF
+1158 DF

-1189 GECELGVFYA
+1189 GECELGGFYA

-1257 EKNQELADKITDGAK
+1257 PKNQELADKITDGAK
-1272 QILALKAKDPKANT
+1272 QILALKEKDPKANT

-1293 DALVYQLYHLTD
+1293 DALVYQLYNLTD
-1305 EEIKTIENG
+1305 EEIKIIEDG

>member
-1 MICFT
+1 MDYKKLDLPNTNYPNQEQLKDFETAFDAFLETNPQENENHQNDAFNDLLKGVFKYKVKPTKRIDSAILNDNDKVEVIIEFKALKNPNEFIKKGDLNVKALHESLFYYLIERENGNNNLKRLILATIKELYIIDANEFEVFNKDKEIKKAFEDCHDKKGNDPRTKAFYDACQK
-6 RIPLKDFIK
+6 RLNELDRSLKYHHIPLK
-15 KHNPQEPKKE
+15 KE
-25 TIENFEKEINNLL
+25 NL
-38 ENAPKQD
+38 A
-45 DEEFQKNEINKFLK
+45 
-59 NTYGYDCNTYKKV
+59 
-72 DSAIYVDGEVRV
+72 
-84 LIEVKALNNR
+84 
-94 NEFPKN
+94 
-100 RENPISKAFCQM
+100 
-112 VLYFLEEIEK
+112 
-122 EKNNSLKHTII
+122 
-133 CNAHEFFLFDCK
+133 
-145 DLLFLKE
+145 
-152 DKRIKDFYKKCAKK
+152 
-166 EGTDSSKPKFYKDLE
+166 
-181 QYLQEDFQGELRY
+181 
-194 THFNLSNYDP
+194 
-204 KELPLIYQVL
+204 LIYQAL
-214 SQEVLLKQRKTLDA
+214 SPNFLLKIPKYSDA

-249 DKGKILI
+249 DKGKTLI
-256 KPSRTQNSLSAAL
+256 KPSRTENSLSDAL
-269 KKKYENLDDEEVMA
+269 KKRYKDLDDEEAMA

-298 ESLLISFKHFEKPFL
+298 ESLLISFNHFEKPFL

-318 KDFNA
+318 KDFKD
-323 LNTLFFEVLAKKNSE
+323 LNTLFFEVLAKKNSD
-338 RSLNKEDKI
+338 RSQDTTKKNKI
-347 LEKIPYLN
+347 LGKIPYLN

-368 HEIRLLENKKL
+368 YKIRSLDNEPLEIYPK
-379 ELYQNS
+379 S
-385 VLKKHENYQEKKELP
+385 VLKKHEEYQEQKDLP

-410 LYKFTTTPKDIKDNT
+410 VYDFTTTPKDIKDNQNK
-425 DTSESRLINP
+425 SESRLINP

-463 CKESITPIVLDKFN
+463 CKESIESIVLDKFN
-477 AIYQWDCENL
+477 QTYNIECEKL
-487 KALREKIDRNFSN
+487 KELKNYFKDNYSYKEGKR
-500 EKAKEY
+500 KEY

-550 LRLENDE
+550 LKLENDE
-557 IIIHHAQTG
+557 IIIHTP
-566 EIFNYKKPHSENDP
+566 EDKVFKYTIPHSENDP

-628 FEKGKNTNNLET
+628 FEKGKNTNALET

-652 SLVSRFA
+652 SLISRFA

-671 KNLEYYIAEYKEL
+671 QNLKYSIAEYKEL

-692 ILESLTRPIK
+692 ILETLTHPIK
-702 DSNAVRKYA
+702 DSDAVGKYA

-742 KLTLEPPQK
+742 KLTLDPPPK

-788 KMAHEG
+788 KMAN
-794 LFHDYTPYPKLD
+794 LFFDYRPYPKLD
-806 KTDKVVGLEH
+806 KSDKVVGLEH

-837 ALEWRFE
+837 AFEWRFE
-844 FPEVLNDEG
+844 FPEVLDDEG

-874 DLKPLLQKQYQD
+874 DLKPLLEKQYQD

-901 AYHLLKEKG
+901 SYHLLKEKG
-910 FNAFITSNKYARAK
+910 FSAFITSNKYARAK
-924 YGAKLRELLLK
+924 YGTKLREWLLK
-935 KTTLVSYME
+935 KTTIVSYME

-958 SIMSFIKQTPPKE
+958 SIMNFIKQTPPKE
-971 SDFEYYEPTP
+971 SDFKYYEPTP

-988 STPHLPMKQNALST
+988 STPYLLMKQNALST
-1002 ESFIFANAT
+1002 ESFIFANTT

-1051 REEILKNCDDAQKD
+1051 RDAILNACKTQEERKHT
-1065 ERGMSERERTKE
+1065 ER

-1086 DIKRYSYEWADLWV
+1086 DIKRYSYEWAHLWV
-1100 IIAKFG
+1100 INTHNGYTSNLKSKIPPIDIEKYPAIKAHLDAHWDTIATRCDQG
-1106 SHEFLEV
+1106 DTPYHLRNCAYLE
-1113 EYPTIYNHLLQYKD
+1113 
-1127 QLEQR
+1127 
-1132 GQCRYSRGPQNS
+1132 
-1144 NKPYP
+1144 
-1149 GQHHWLELD
+1149 
-1158 NNPKDSYLQDF
+1158 DF

-1257 EKNQELADKITDGAK
+1257 HKNQELADKITDGAK
-1272 QILALKAKDPKANT
+1272 QILALKEKDPKANT
-1286 QGLEKEI
+1286 QKLEKEI

-1305 EEIKTIENG
+1305 EEIKIIEDG
-1314 Q
+1314 QWKADFPLKDDPLI

>member
-1 MICFT
+1 MIRFT
-6 RIPLKDFIK
+6 RISLKDFIK
-15 KHNPQEPKKE
+15 KYNPQEPKKE
-25 TIENFEKEINNLL
+25 TIENFEKEINSLL
-38 ENAPKQD
+38 ENAPRQD

-59 NTYGYDCNTYKKV
+59 NVYGYDCNTYEKV
-72 DSAIYVDGEVRV
+72 DSAIYVDEEVQV
-84 LIEVKALNNR
+84 LIEVKALNNKT
-94 NEFPKN
+94 EFPKN
-100 RENPISKAFCQM
+100 RENPLSKAFCQM

-152 DKRIKDFYKKCAKK
+152 DKRIKKFYDNYAKK
-166 EGTDSSKPKFYKDLE
+166 EGTDSSKPKFYQDLE

-194 THFNLSNYDP
+194 THFNLSDDF

-214 SQEVLLKQRKTLDA
+214 SHEVLLKQRKTLDA

-235 YEELLYILGLEEQN
+235 YEELLYILGLEEQHEKEN
-249 DKGKILI
+249 KKGKILI
-256 KPSRTQNSLSAAL
+256 KQSRTKNSLSDAL
-269 KKKYENLDDEEVMA
+269 KKEYNNLDDEEVMA

-298 ESLLISFKHFEKPFL
+298 ESLLISFKHFENPFL

-338 RSLNKEDKI
+338 RLPEIKEDEI
-347 LEKIPYLN
+347 LRKIPYLN
-355 SSLFDQTPLELKG
+355 SSLFDKTPLESDG
-368 HEIRLLENKKL
+368 HEIRFLKNERLEI
-379 ELYQNS
+379 YSQS
-385 VLKKHENYQEKKELP
+385 VLKKDGNYQKEKDLP
-400 LLKYLFEFLR
+400 LLEYLFAFLHA
-410 LYKFTTTPKDIKDNT
+410 YKFTTTPEDIKDNT

-435 SVLGLVFEKLNGY
+435 AVLGLVFEKLNGY

-536 AYELGLIASLYRHE
+536 AYELGLIASLYRHK

-557 IIIHHAQTG
+557 IIIIHTPTG

-628 FEKGKNTNNLET
+628 FEEGKNTNALET

-645 INIKCAN
+645 INIKCGN
-652 SLVSRFA
+652 SLISRFA
-659 LKDKALLKTEKN
+659 LKDKALLKTKKN
-671 KNLEYYIAEYKEL
+671 QNLKYSIAEYKEL

-692 ILESLTRPIK
+692 ILETLTHPIK

-719 AQNPNKDFKKALNDR
+719 EQNPNKDFKKALNDR

-766 GKSILEEA
+766 GKSILEET
-774 NDNGLELEALALEK
+774 NYNGLELEALALEK
-788 KMAHEG
+788 QMAN
-794 LFHDYTPYPKLD
+794 LFHDYRPYPKLD
-806 KTDKVVGLEH
+806 KTDKVAGLEH

-844 FPEVLNDEG
+844 FPEVLDDEG

-865 PYIRQEHIK
+865 PYIRQEQIK
-874 DLKPLLQKQYQD
+874 PLKPLLEKQYQD
-886 FYNSTADIYTYFFAL
+886 FYTSTADIYTYFFAL
-901 AYHLLKEKG
+901 SYHLLKDKG

-924 YGAKLRELLLK
+924 YGAQLRELLLK

-944 LNALKVFESAAVDT
+944 LNALKVFESATVDT

-971 SDFEYYEPTP
+971 SSFNYYEPTP
-981 NDKDDLK
+981 DDKNLK
-988 STPHLPMKQNALST
+988 SNSLSMRQNALST
-1002 ESFIFANAT
+1002 ESFIFANTT
-1011 LLDLRDKI
+1011 LLDLRDKMEGI
-1019 ESVGTPLKDWDIQI
+1019 GTPLKDWDIQI
-1033 NYGIKTGANE
+1033 YRGILTGANE
-1043 AFIIPTEK
+1043 AFIITTEK
-1051 REEILKNCDDAQKD
+1051 RNAILNACKTQ
-1065 ERGMSERERTKE
+1065 EEREHTE
-1077 LIKPILRGK
+1077 TLIKPILRGK
-1086 DIKRYSYEWADLWV
+1086 DIKRYSYEWAGEWV
-1100 IIAKFG
+1100 INTHNGYTSNLKSKISPVDIEKYPAIKAHLDSHFDTIATRSDQG
-1106 SHEFLEV
+1106 DTPYHLRNCAYLE
-1113 EYPTIYNHLLQYKD
+1113 
-1127 QLEQR
+1127 
-1132 GQCRYSRGPQNS
+1132 
-1144 NKPYP
+1144 
-1149 GQHHWLELD
+1149 
-1158 NNPKDSYLQDF
+1158 DF

-1189 GECELGVFYA
+1189 GECKLGYFYA

-1246 FIERLPIPQIT
+1246 FIERLPIPKIT
-1257 EKNQELADKITDGAK
+1257 SKNQELARKTTACAK
-1272 QILALKAKDPKANT
+1272 AILEAKEKDPKANT
-1286 QGLEKEI
+1286 QELEQEI